1 MRKSHLYTMREI
13 ACKIRQSY
21 ELTDAARDL
30 ARAIDEA
37 TYNRPEAI
45 AAATARLQ
53 SAADAMK
60 ALADKATAELAR
72 VEHWEY

>member
-1 MRKSHLYTMREI
+1 MRKSHLYKMREI

-21 ELTDAARDL
+21 ELVDAARDL
-30 ARAIDEA
+30 ERAIDEA

-45 AAATARLQ
+45 AAAAARLQ

-60 ALADKATAELAR
+60 ALADKATAELAS
-72 VEHWEY
+72 VDHWEY